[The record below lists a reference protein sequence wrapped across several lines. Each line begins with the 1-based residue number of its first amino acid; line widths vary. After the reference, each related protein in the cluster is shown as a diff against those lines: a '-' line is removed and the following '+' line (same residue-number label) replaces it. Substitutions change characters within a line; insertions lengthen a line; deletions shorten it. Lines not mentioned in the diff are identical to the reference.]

1 MRNRGAILVAALA
14 LAGCAH
20 TVYVT
25 GRTTG
30 VSGQTT
36 ITPGIGQTSGKIGL
50 KIGGKAYAGR
60 WVYMNGPGSVSIG
73 SAIAVSGA
81 TSASAFGT
89 GVAAPMSGNGSI
101 IMSAPGGGSFR
112 CVFNYSQWSSSG
124 VGECQDETGE
134 IYDLQITK

>member
-1 MRNRGAILVAALA
+1 MRALQA
-14 LAGCAH
+14 LSLLQKLSGGG
-20 TVYVT
+20 YPPLG
-25 GRTTG
+25 GRVG
-30 VSGQTT
+30 RS
-36 ITPGIGQTSGKIGL
+36 SGK
-50 KIGGKAYAGR
+50 YR
-60 WVYMNGPGSVSIG
+60 MNSPGSVSIG

-112 CVFNYSQWSSSG
+112 WVFNYSQWSSTG